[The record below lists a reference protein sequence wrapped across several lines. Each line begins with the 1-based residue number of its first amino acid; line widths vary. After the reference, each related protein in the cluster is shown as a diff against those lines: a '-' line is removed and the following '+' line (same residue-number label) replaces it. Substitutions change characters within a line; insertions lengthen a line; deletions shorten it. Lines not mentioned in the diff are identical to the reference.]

1 MKRSVIVLLVTV
13 ASLLAGCIVVPARG
27 YYDRPHYH
35 DSYRYY
41 GSGYR

>member
-1 MKRSVIVLLVTV
+1 MKRSLIVLLVTA
-13 ASLLAGCIVVPARG
+13 ASLLAGCVVVPARG

-35 DSYRYY
+35 NDHYY